1 MLTQDQLLRYGS
13 RKDTSGSAWP
23 QQRSVGAHYSMMT
36 SYSILDVVEGKRAC
50 RGEGETRRVE
60 VEGEL
65 IMSLIGR
72 AFWSCPPM

>member
-1 MLTQDQLLRYGS
+1 
-13 RKDTSGSAWP
+13 
-23 QQRSVGAHYSMMT
+23 MMT